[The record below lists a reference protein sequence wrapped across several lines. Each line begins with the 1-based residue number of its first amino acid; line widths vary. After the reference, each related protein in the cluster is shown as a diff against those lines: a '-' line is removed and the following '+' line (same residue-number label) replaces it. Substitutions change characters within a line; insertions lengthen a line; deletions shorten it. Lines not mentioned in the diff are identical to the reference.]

1 MARGGKRANAG
12 RPKGVSTKILDRQS
26 TAGATVESL
35 GGDATWKWAK
45 EQAAKKKDYRTV
57 VEIMKYWTDKRDGK
71 APQAINLKSE
81 ERINISFPRDPMP
94 DTVVIPDKPVQ

>member
-1 MARGGKRANAG
+1 MLESQG
-12 RPKGVSTKILDRQS
+12 RPKGVSTKILERQS
-26 TAGATVESL
+26 TAGAMVEWL

-57 VEIMKYWTDKRDGK
+57 VEIMKYRTDKRDGK

-81 ERINISFPRDPMP
+81 ERINISFPRDPIVDEVVVP
-94 DTVVIPDKPVQ
+94 DRPAQ